1 MLKLYYTGAVK
12 FNKPQFDPSK
22 SIGGYISSSEVSNGM
37 LSNLFGEVSNF
48 TVRQNKPE
56 TRVIAVKNASGATKT
71 GIKVF
76 FTYPQVDGQ
85 DDNVCDF
92 EIGYISPEVD
102 NCGDLKTEQLNSIYA
117 NPYSVAFQAGR
128 VGLVN
133 AIDLPNMDVNQYI
146 TIWIR
151 RKLKASLQNP
161 MSNAD
166 LLAVMEGSKII
177 STLEDISLTL
187 QWN

>member
-1 MLKLYYTGAVK
+1 
-12 FNKPQFDPSK
+12 
-22 SIGGYISSSEVSNGM
+22 
-37 LSNLFGEVSNF
+37 
-48 TVRQNKPE
+48 
-56 TRVIAVKNASGATKT
+56 
-71 GIKVF
+71 
-76 FTYPQVDGQ
+76 
-85 DDNVCDF
+85 
-92 EIGYISPEVD
+92 
-102 NCGDLKTEQLNSIYA
+102 
-117 NPYSVAFQAGR
+117 
-128 VGLVN
+128 
-133 AIDLPNMDVNQYI
+133 MDVNQYI